1 MDTAFPA
8 GLDKKFRAY
17 RFAYWSVAVAET
29 ICLAALLLA
38 LWTPAALFLVAGWLA
53 WKCYRRPSLRT
64 VAGLVEARYPEL
76 GETLTA
82 AVELVISPD
91 TSAVKGSPEL
101 IRQLL
106 SQADRLA
113 APLDFSRL
121 VPLRTVAVLIAVTV
135 VVNLSL
141 SHQREQARRR
151 ISGATTSTAAA
162 PEDLMARLQ
171 KMAGQLRELPPGVLR
186 ALPSHVRSLDEAV
199 NMAGRANLTG
209 NAGDIR
215 ALREAVA
222 ELLAEFARLAGDIPD
237 LAELSRQAD
246 VLAKEF
252 ATSVET
258 LRVRGEGMSPV
269 TTVEVT
275 GWGGE
280 KATPR
285 GTLPV
290 RAPEGPAWSVPGL
303 RSGVDAGWRNYP
315 SEYEQAIW
323 SYFERI
329 AGH

>member
-1 MDTAFPA
+1 
-8 GLDKKFRAY
+8 
-17 RFAYWSVAVAET
+17 
-29 ICLAALLLA
+29 
-38 LWTPAALFLVAGWLA
+38 
-53 WKCYRRPSLRT
+53 
-64 VAGLVEARYPEL
+64 
-76 GETLTA
+76 
-82 AVELVISPD
+82 
-91 TSAVKGSPEL
+91 
-101 IRQLL
+101 
-106 SQADRLA
+106 
-113 APLDFSRL
+113 
-121 VPLRTVAVLIAVTV
+121 
-135 VVNLSL
+135 
-141 SHQREQARRR
+141 
-151 ISGATTSTAAA
+151 
-162 PEDLMARLQ
+162 MARLQ